1 MPHHPVYRSYP
12 GLDDLPDVWLYRSG
26 RFKRHCSIFLGG
38 TPISVQA
45 SSSSVT
51 ANGWRRAIL
60 RRLGNAID
68 ASRSEHRGNA
78 RDALHL
84 RSTDNVGTRPCLSKE
99 HSPMAK
105 SMEIVP
111 SGELQKQFGR
121 YSDEAMI
128 RPVGVSRNGRV
139 RFIMVPVDEYE
150 RLRRRERVAGRVED
164 LDDETLEAIR
174 AVEPGRGSEEVEKR
188 LNAA

>member
-1 MPHHPVYRSYP
+1 
-12 GLDDLPDVWLYRSG
+12 
-26 RFKRHCSIFLGG
+26 
-38 TPISVQA
+38 
-45 SSSSVT
+45 
-51 ANGWRRAIL
+51 
-60 RRLGNAID
+60 
-68 ASRSEHRGNA
+68 
-78 RDALHL
+78 
-84 RSTDNVGTRPCLSKE
+84 
-99 HSPMAK
+99 MAT

-139 RFIMVPVDEYE
+139 RFVMVPVDEYE

-174 AVEPGRGSEEVEKR
+174 VVEPGRGSEAAEKR
-188 LNAA
+188 LNAS